1 MSNEEQK
8 SLIQS
13 SDERYNTHTLG
24 QALELRYANT
34 VENSTSVYTN
44 VRLLKKIVD
53 VCGPVFHN
61 YGFNMNLGLY
71 AKSVYVSM
79 DEDQFLFWS
88 SSESLIPQGFTEQE
102 FDLYLEARRE
112 AALRKILRIYYGFGV
127 IHIFFF
133 KFSLKELSTLVVD
146 EKGNCF

>member
-127 IHIFFF
+127 IHIFFLNSPW
-133 KFSLKELSTLVVD
+133 KNLVH
-146 EKGNCF
+146 